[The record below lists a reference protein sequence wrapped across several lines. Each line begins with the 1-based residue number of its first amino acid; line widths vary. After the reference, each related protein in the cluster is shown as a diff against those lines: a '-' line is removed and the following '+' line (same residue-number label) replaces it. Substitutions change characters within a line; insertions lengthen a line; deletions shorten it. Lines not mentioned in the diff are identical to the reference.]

1 MKKIVL
7 IIVGLLL
14 ILTSYAQGAYRVDV
28 SSTLNARELPQ
39 ENAKVIAQLKKSEVV
54 DVIEIT
60 DGWAKINYDNRY
72 LYISSK
78 YIRKVESSPIE
89 QDKFSYNGNFLERI
103 KVQIP
108 DTQWMIYPILFLSV
122 ILWLL
127 RIKRDDDYLE
137 DGLYITNLICFFLLC
152 TLEIFY
158 VIGVNGDTTF
168 FCSPDSVGWIWTI
181 INFILFSL
189 FVYNQILVLFDTFC
203 DMRENMYSS
212 IDLRWGIYAWPMLVI
227 CVIIGI
233 FFPVMIGIGVG
244 AFLICQLIQV
254 ILIFTN
260 IVPNAGWGNSFMFL
274 TIYILGSISTA
285 IVIALFLAILIIVLL
300 ACLVLKIV
308 GNASTSSSSSSSYEE
323 QAHRE
328 EQARF
333 EEEERNSQRG
343 SLSWDNEFIHDG
355 NGRTTRITNV
365 ESDGTIRDSDGNR
378 WEDNGL
384 AGLRKR

>member
-158 VIGVNGDTTF
+158 VIGVKGDTTF

>member
-7 IIVGLLL
+7 IILGLLL

-28 SSTLNARELPQ
+28 SSALNARELPQ
-39 ENAKVIAQLKKSEVV
+39 EHAKVITQLKNGEVV

-78 YIRKVESSPIE
+78 YIKKVESSPVE

-103 KVQIP
+103 KIQIP
-108 DTQWMIYPILFLSV
+108 DTQWMIYPIIFLSV

-127 RIKRDDDYLE
+127 RIKRDNEYLE
-137 DGLYITNLICFFLLC
+137 DGLYIANLICFFLLC
-152 TLEIFY
+152 TLEILY
-158 VIGVNGDTTF
+158 VVGVKGDATF
-168 FCSPDSVGWIWTI
+168 FCSPDSVGWIWTFV
-181 INFILFSL
+181 NFVLFSI
-189 FVYNQILVLFDTFC
+189 FVYNQILVLLDTFC

-227 CVIIGI
+227 CIIIGI

-260 IVPNAGWGNSFMFL
+260 IIPNGGWGNSFIFL

-285 IVIALFLAILIIVLL
+285 IVITLFITILIIVLL
-300 ACLVLKIV
+300 ACLVLKII
-308 GNASTSSSSSSSYEE
+308 GGASTSSSSSSSYEE
-323 QAHRE
+323 QARRK
-328 EQARF
+328 EQERF
-333 EEEERNSQRG
+333 EEEERNSRSG

-355 NGRTTRITNV
+355 NGRTARITDV
-365 ESDGTIRDSDGNR
+365 DSDGTIRDSDGNR
-378 WEDNGL
+378 WEDYGWS
-384 AGLRKR
+384 GLRKK